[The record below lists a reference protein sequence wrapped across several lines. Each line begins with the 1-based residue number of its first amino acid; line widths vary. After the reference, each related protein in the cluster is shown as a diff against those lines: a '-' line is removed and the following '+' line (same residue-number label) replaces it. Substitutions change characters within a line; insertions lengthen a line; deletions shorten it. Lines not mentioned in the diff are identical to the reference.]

1 MVQLFSVGSDVHE
14 LEVRRIYDNGR
25 YLSFYRAY
33 ISTEDVKLSE
43 EIMEASLIMAA
54 KHSEQTLKMD
64 SFQLKSFIVVLTE
77 YQLERFERLRKKD
90 GRPMKPLK
98 PFTVNKAL
106 GNDPDQNE
114 RGTRLQRLSLRD
126 IAILSLHTI
135 NNLKFDDIAELFS
148 TKIKL
153 IIKRFRRANTSLNTE
168 SASIEDRLNSSN
180 KMQPQTSRLV
190 YELMQQKIL
199 HLERAMNTNNHL
211 LSAEAEARVQ
221 EKMKNTSSGFSL
233 ANIPRGAIFA
243 ILAIVLLL
251 VILIFTRI
259 FATSDIKEGDELE
272 LTSGS
277 ESLGHQAGLP
287 TEDDVEESIQT
298 FTTTTVV
305 PEGLYASYTKTTVFI
320 DPDTLILFDLTEGQT
335 PQEVYDLAEI
345 AESHWGVQYVG
356 KIEDTIY
363 LAFIDGTGGIIEGVP
378 ASLEETRY
386 WQSYWFENQSP
397 LKQELKSGI
406 VIDEVQYQ
414 FDSTEVEN
422 DN

>member
-1 MVQLFSVGSDVHE
+1 
-14 LEVRRIYDNGR
+14 
-25 YLSFYRAY
+25 
-33 ISTEDVKLSE
+33 
-43 EIMEASLIMAA
+43 
-54 KHSEQTLKMD
+54 
-64 SFQLKSFIVVLTE
+64 
-77 YQLERFERLRKKD
+77 
-90 GRPMKPLK
+90 
-98 PFTVNKAL
+98 
-106 GNDPDQNE
+106 
-114 RGTRLQRLSLRD
+114 
-126 IAILSLHTI
+126 
-135 NNLKFDDIAELFS
+135 
-148 TKIKL
+148 
-153 IIKRFRRANTSLNTE
+153 
-168 SASIEDRLNSSN
+168 
-180 KMQPQTSRLV
+180 MQPQTSRLV

-320 DPDTLILFDLTEGQT
+320 DPDTLILFVLTEGQT

-414 FDSTEVEN
+414 FDSTEVETTTRRT
-422 DN
+422 